1 MKILKY
7 EFNNK
12 LLDNVILLR
21 VILYIYIYIY
31 LFIYIVG
38 GRGSK
43 VVNGGNKSKSEE
55 RTRFTSKGFGMMSRI
70 QNEGNLMQSSRR

>member
-1 MKILKY
+1 MKFLNY

-21 VILYIYIYIY
+21 VILYIYI
-31 LFIYIVG
+31 FIYIVG

-43 VVNGGNKSKSEE
+43 VVNGGIRVSPKRGLILLVRDLGWCQESKMKETWCNP
-55 RTRFTSKGFGMMSRI
+55 RGD
-70 QNEGNLMQSSRR
+70 EGN